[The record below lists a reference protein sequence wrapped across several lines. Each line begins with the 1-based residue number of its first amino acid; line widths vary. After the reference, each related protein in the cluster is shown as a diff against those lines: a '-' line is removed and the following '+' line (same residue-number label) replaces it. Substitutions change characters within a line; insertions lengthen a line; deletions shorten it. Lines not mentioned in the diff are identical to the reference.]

1 MEDQSLPSKKFEPK
15 YKDTKRKTHVIC
27 YPMDMGNG
35 HHGPVGLVTGR
46 LDGKKKRYRKEIPGT
61 KSIKDKK
68 QLKGLQ
74 MSLLN
79 L

>member
-1 MEDQSLPSKKFEPK
+1 MLFVTQWIWAMATMDLWALSQ
-15 YKDTKRKTHVIC
+15 DGCTARK
-27 YPMDMGNG
+27 N
-35 HHGPVGLVTGR
+35 
-46 LDGKKKRYRKEIPGT
+46 RYRKEIPGT
-61 KSIKDKK
+61 KSITDNK

>member
-1 MEDQSLPSKKFEPK
+1 MKDQSLPSKKFEPK
-15 YKDTKRKTHVIC
+15 YKEKGKRMLFVTQWIWAMAT
-27 YPMDMGNG
+27 MD
-35 HHGPVGLVTGR
+35 LWA
-46 LDGKKKRYRKEIPGT
+46 LSQDGWTARKKRYRKEIPGT
-61 KSIKDKK
+61 KSITDKK